1 MGLNKNSRIG
11 SFLISIAARLS
22 RWVMLVVGRTWK
34 IEIVAAISG
43 KEVADLEPGL
53 DLVADLGIDSP
64 KALQMLLDLE
74 DALGIEISDE
84 DAAKMDSVGDVLDY
98 LGSLA

>member
-1 MGLNKNSRIG
+1 MDIKKKALK
-11 SFLISIAARLS
+11 
-22 RWVMLVVGRTWK
+22 
-34 IEIVAAISG
+34 IVAEISG

-74 DALGIEISDE
+74 DTLGIEISDE
-84 DAAKMDSVGDVLDY
+84 DAAKMDTVGDVLGY
-98 LGSLA
+98 LGNLA